1 MLQGKVILVADDDE
15 AMSEIYAERVEA
27 EGAIVLK
34 AVDGLDALQKVNEF
48 HPHLIIL
55 DVMMPEMNGFEVLEK
70 LKKNPESSNIP
81 VIILTALS
89 DSKNKARGKEL
100 GAVEYIIKSEIM
112 PIEVLRRIKDY
123 VSVEPVS
130 IGQ

>member
-34 AVDGLDALQKVNEF
+34 AIDGVDTIQKINEF

-55 DVMMPEMNGFEVLEK
+55 DIMMPEMNGFEVLEK
-70 LKKNPESSNIP
+70 IKKDPVSRNIP
-81 VIILTALS
+81 VMILTALS
-89 DSKNKARGKEL
+89 DTKNRQRGTEL
-100 GAVEYIIKSEIM
+100 GAVEYIVKSEVM

-123 VSVEPVS
+123 VSIEPVS

>member
-34 AVDGLDALQKVNEF
+34 AVDGLDALQKVKEF

-70 LKKNPESSNIP
+70 LKKDPESRHIP

-89 DSKNKARGKEL
+89 DGKNKARGKEL
-100 GAVEYIIKSEIM
+100 GAIEYIIKSELM

-123 VSVEPVS
+123 VSVEQVT

>member
-70 LKKNPESSNIP
+70 LKKDPESRHIP
-81 VIILTALS
+81 VMILTALS

-100 GAVEYIIKSEIM
+100 GAIEYIVKSELM

-123 VSVEPVS
+123 VSVEPIT

>member
-34 AVDGLDALQKVNEF
+34 AADGVDTIQKINEF

-55 DVMMPEMNGFEVLEK
+55 DIMMPEMNGFEVLEK
-70 LKKNPESSNIP
+70 IKRDPVSRNIP
-81 VIILTALS
+81 VMILTALS
-89 DSKNKARGKEL
+89 DSKNRARGTEL
-100 GAVEYIIKSEIM
+100 GAVEYIVKSEVM
-112 PIEVLRRIKDY
+112 PVEVLRRIRNY
-123 VSVEPVS
+123 VSPES
-130 IGQ
+130 LTLGQ

>member
-34 AVDGLDALQKVNEF
+34 AIDGVDTIQKINEF
-48 HPHLIIL
+48 HPHLVIL
-55 DVMMPEMNGFEVLEK
+55 DIMMPEMNGFEVLEK
-70 LKKNPESSNIP
+70 IKKDPVSRNIP
-81 VIILTALS
+81 VMILTALS
-89 DSKNKARGKEL
+89 DTKNRARGTEL
-100 GAVEYIIKSEIM
+100 GAVEYIVKSEVM

-123 VSVEPVS
+123 VSIEPVS

>member
-34 AVDGLDALQKVNEF
+34 AIDGVDTIQKINEF

-55 DVMMPEMNGFEVLEK
+55 DIMMPEMNGFEVLEK
-70 LKKNPESSNIP
+70 IKKDPVNRNIP
-81 VIILTALS
+81 VMILTALS
-89 DSKNKARGKEL
+89 DTKNRQRGTEL
-100 GAVEYIIKSEIM
+100 GAVEYIVKSEVM
-112 PIEVLRRIKDY
+112 PVEVLRRIRNY
-123 VSVEPVS
+123 VSPES
-130 IGQ
+130 LTLGQ

>member
-34 AVDGLDALQKVNEF
+34 SIDGVDTIQKINEF

-55 DVMMPEMNGFEVLEK
+55 DIMMPEMNGFEVLEK
-70 LKKNPESSNIP
+70 IKKDPVNRNIP
-81 VIILTALS
+81 VMILTALS
-89 DSKNKARGKEL
+89 DTKNRQRGTEL
-100 GAVEYIIKSEIM
+100 GAVEYIVKSEVM
-112 PIEVLRRIKDY
+112 PVEVLRRIRNY
-123 VSVEPVS
+123 VSPES
-130 IGQ
+130 LTLGQ